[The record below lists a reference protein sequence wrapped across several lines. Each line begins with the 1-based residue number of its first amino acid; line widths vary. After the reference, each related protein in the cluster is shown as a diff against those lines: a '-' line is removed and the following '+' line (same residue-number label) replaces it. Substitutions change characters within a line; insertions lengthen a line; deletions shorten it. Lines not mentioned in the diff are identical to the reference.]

1 MKIHGTA
8 KGGALSTKDFGVAFG
23 GAAGCGDFEQLTGSA
38 NQDTFDYT
46 GQGIGIN
53 GAGSKLIGCTPT
65 KFSMYLA
72 QQGNPTGNAYA
83 VIMDYR
89 DPWDDGGNII
99 VQSNNVDVSTIA
111 HMPNQDWVEWTF
123 DESNRH
129 VLEQYDCVAVVYL
142 SGTGSKYL
150 VYKQQTTSQP
160 FDTGQSFFV
169 VGDLEDDDAWDS
181 SYGASMDCRFKLTT
195 V

>member
-1 MKIHGTA
+1 MSNFVVNPYWFAG
-8 KGGALSTKDFGVAFG
+8 
-23 GAAGCGDFEQLTGSA
+23 AGCGDYEQLTGSV

-53 GAGSKLIGCTPT
+53 GADSKLIGCTPT

-72 QQGNPTGNAYA
+72 TQGSPTGNAYA

-89 DPWDDGGNII
+89 DAWDDGGNII
-99 VQSNNVDVSTIA
+99 AQSNNVDVSTISA
-111 HMPNQDWVEWTF
+111 MPSQDWIEWTF

-129 VLEQYDCVAVVYL
+129 VLERYDCIAVVYL

-160 FDTGQSFFV
+160 FDTGQSFFL
-169 VGDLEDDDAWDS
+169 VGDLEDDDGWNT